1 MKLKKL
7 LEIFSS
13 IILDPILFP
22 AARIIPTSF
31 TKEDGKM
38 PLRYLLTYLIFRQGK
53 TLSEDICRIY
63 PDLNCL
69 HPPSK
74 QAVLKRMS
82 ILNYTV
88 WHKIQELFLE
98 RIYYPMKKKTFKGYL
113 LIAVDGSFA
122 TLPDH
127 PVLGMIYGRRSGNIN
142 KETGEISYGP
152 PQAKISLA
160 YDVLNKVVLDFQVVH
175 QNTSEIPLLFKH
187 LEVLE
192 DILKDYKVLILADRY
207 YGSAELFKFCEL
219 KGYKYIVRAKS
230 NFFKKYRQA
239 IPQHCMDAVLNIL
252 IDENWQKRIIRENV
266 RRYISVCPT
275 MHVRLIKGHFEYVEE
290 YLKFNGQKVM
300 AEHSCDAEYFTN
312 LKEGEFSTEEIIH
325 VYHVDRWDI
334 ETSYGTLKNLLD
346 IEQLNSANPI
356 AVKNE
361 IMAKIIFFNIE
372 SLVWNAAGNEKC
384 KEGEHLVNN
393 KHVIELCRSSWFVRS
408 FFNREMKTKELDN
421 LIEECARAKVLI
433 REGRHYRRWDK
444 FRITVSQPRHRIDG
458 RKNPPLKKTKAGFT
472 TCNH

>member
-98 RIYYPMKKKTFKGYL
+98 RIYCPMKKKTFKGYL

-142 KETGEISYGP
+142 KETGEIIRIFSSDMGKMFFCP
-152 PQAKISLA
+152 PW
-160 YDVLNKVVLDFQVVH
+160 
-175 QNTSEIPLLFKH
+175 
-187 LEVLE
+187 
-192 DILKDYKVLILADRY
+192 R
-207 YGSAELFKFCEL
+207 
-219 KGYKYIVRAKS
+219 
-230 NFFKKYRQA
+230 
-239 IPQHCMDAVLNIL
+239 
-252 IDENWQKRIIRENV
+252 
-266 RRYISVCPT
+266 
-275 MHVRLIKGHFEYVEE
+275 
-290 YLKFNGQKVM
+290 
-300 AEHSCDAEYFTN
+300 
-312 LKEGEFSTEEIIH
+312 
-325 VYHVDRWDI
+325 
-334 ETSYGTLKNLLD
+334 
-346 IEQLNSANPI
+346 
-356 AVKNE
+356 
-361 IMAKIIFFNIE
+361 
-372 SLVWNAAGNEKC
+372 
-384 KEGEHLVNN
+384 HLV
-393 KHVIELCRSSWFVRS
+393 VTR
-408 FFNREMKTKELDN
+408 
-421 LIEECARAKVLI
+421 
-433 REGRHYRRWDK
+433 
-444 FRITVSQPRHRIDG
+444 
-458 RKNPPLKKTKAGFT
+458 
-472 TCNH
+472 